1 MNGLQAGTDGGRGP
15 MPAALGWSVA
25 VLLLGALMGVVVVP
39 SAQGRSGE
47 GATGLGTAGPGT
59 ASTEPA
65 AAAGPELAPAAV
77 AAAAPAPAPLTTTG
91 ADRPSTTSAPDST
104 ARPGAA
110 AAVKKAPTSTTRPSA
125 AAAAPTSTAPA
136 ARLQPDAGSYPLAI
150 AGSGSVDGRRT
161 SVPGSGSLLVQQSSA
176 SDQTHR
182 IDGLPGNLVL
192 VQRATA
198 SGLDLVSFS
207 LTAANRTIT
216 FRPSSP
222 LAFVRTDAP
231 VGTSWSWSVTSTDG
245 RVSLNQR
252 STVTSVGPANVGG
265 SSVPAVT
272 VTRVFTA
279 SGPDVEGTLQL
290 DSTVSLADRLP
301 LVQRQALN
309 IRAKALG
316 GLLSTQIVSNITTTL
331 TSTRPR

>member
-1 MNGLQAGTDGGRGP
+1 MDGVRSGTSGERGP
-15 MPAALGWSVA
+15 VPAALGWSVG
-25 VLLLGALMGVVVVP
+25 VLLLGALTSVMVMP

-47 GATGLGTAGPGT
+47 EAELATAGP

-65 AAAGPELAPAAV
+65 AAGPEAPPAPAPAT
-77 AAAAPAPAPLTTTG
+77 AAAPATTTG
-91 ADRPSTTSAPDST
+91 ATPASTTSAPDSK
-104 ARPGAA
+104 ARPAGAA
-110 AAVKKAPTSTTRPSA
+110 AAKKTPASTTRPSTA
-125 AAAAPTSTAPA
+125 SAAPTSAAPV
-136 ARLQPDAGSYPLAI
+136 ARLQPDAGTYPLAI
-150 AGSGSVDGRRT
+150 AGSGSVDGRST
-161 SVPGSGSLLVQQSSA
+161 SVPGSGSLVVQQSSA
-176 SDQTHR
+176 TDQTHR

-198 SGLDLVSFS
+198 SGLDLVTFS

-216 FRPSSP
+216 FRPPTP

-245 RVSLNQR
+245 RVSLSQR
-252 STVTSVGPANVGG
+252 STVTGIGSTNVGG
-265 SSVPAVT
+265 TSLPAVT
-272 VTRVFTA
+272 VSRVFTA

-290 DSTVSLADRLP
+290 DSTVSLAGRLP

-309 IRAKALG
+309 VRAKALG

>member
-1 MNGLQAGTDGGRGP
+1 
-15 MPAALGWSVA
+15 
-25 VLLLGALMGVVVVP
+25 VLLLGALMGVVVMP
-39 SAQGRSGE
+39 SAQGRSDE
-47 GATGLGTAGPGT
+47 DAAGLAAAGPGPTSTEPGSAPGPEAAPTTVAVAAPTTGAIT
-59 ASTEPA
+59 ASTTAAPGSTANPA
-65 AAAGPELAPAAV
+65 AAAAKK
-77 AAAAPAPAPLTTTG
+77 APAP
-91 ADRPSTTSAPDST
+91 STKPT
-104 ARPGAA
+104 AGAA
-110 AAVKKAPTSTTRPSA
+110 AT
-125 AAAAPTSTAPA
+125 PTSTAPA

-150 AGSGSVDGRRT
+150 AGTSSVDGRST
-161 SVPGSGSLLVQQSSA
+161 SVPGSGSLVVQQSSA

-207 LTAANRTIT
+207 LTAAIRTIA
-216 FRPSSP
+216 FRPASP

-231 VGTSWSWSVTSTDG
+231 VGTSWSWSVPSTDG
-245 RVSLNQR
+245 RVSLSQR
-252 STVTSVGPANVGG
+252 ATVTSIGSANVGG
-265 SSVPAVT
+265 TSVPAVT
-272 VTRVFTA
+272 VTRTFTA

-309 IRAKALG
+309 VRAKALG

>member
-1 MNGLQAGTDGGRGP
+1 MDGLQTGTGDGRGP
-15 MPAALGWSVA
+15 VPAALGWSVG
-25 VLLLGALMGVVVVP
+25 VLLLGALMGVVVMP
-39 SAQGRSGE
+39 AAQGRPDEGGAGLAAPGPSSSSTEPGSAAGPVTTPTTVAVAVPTT
-47 GATGLGTAGPGT
+47 GATP
-59 ASTEPA
+59 ASTTAAPGSTAKPA
-65 AAAGPELAPAAV
+65 AAAKK
-77 AAAAPAPAPLTTTG
+77 APAPST
-91 ADRPSTTSAPDST
+91 RPT
-104 ARPGAA
+104 AGAA
-110 AAVKKAPTSTTRPSA
+110 GAS
-125 AAAAPTSTAPA
+125 TSTAPA

-150 AGSGSVDGRRT
+150 AGSGSVDGQST
-161 SVPGSGSLLVQQSSA
+161 SVPGSGSLVVQQSSA
-176 SDQTHR
+176 TDQTHR

-231 VGTSWSWSVTSTDG
+231 VGTSWSWSVPSTDG
-245 RVSLNQR
+245 RVSLSQR
-252 STVTSVGPANVGG
+252 ATVTSIGSANVGG
-265 SSVPAVT
+265 TSVPAVT
-272 VTRVFTA
+272 VSRVFTA

-309 IRAKALG
+309 VRAKALG
-316 GLLSTQIVSNITTTL
+316 GLLSSQIVSNITTTL
-331 TSTRPR
+331 TSTRAR